1 MGIVGGSSYECW
13 WSSYLSS
20 LPIFFTFFT
29 FLPPTYRF
37 TTIYRFLPIFSQIYR
52 ILIFST
58 DLFVISC
65 KLCSHKCYF
74 HVLMVKSVKIFL
86 YLNFQATC
94 NVLAQWVKCRWLVVA
109 HFLPQGNF
117 QMLTGMD
124 PNWRSTCPR
133 MSDNNSHRW
142 EYPVSHFLKSTQ
154 QQHQQCQIYTPR
166 GNARPGILKR
176 AGRDFG
182 KPGILADGY
191 IVWISQLWIIHVG
204 LFRCWWHLRYWQNGQ
219 I

>member
-1 MGIVGGSSYECW
+1 MKCLSKCHEMKCHGRNVFFKRLFRVAPNIKYIPVKSTDFGG
-13 WSSYLSS
+13 S

-37 TTIYRFLPIFSQIYR
+37 TTIYQFLPIFSRIYR

-74 HVLMVKSVKIFL
+74 HVLMVKSVKNFL

-117 QMLTGMD
+117 QMLTGMKI
-124 PNWRSTCPR
+124 RTGR
-133 MSDNNSHRW
+133 VKYMYHK
-142 EYPVSHFLKSTQ
+142 YHFDT
-154 QQHQQCQIYTPR
+154 
-166 GNARPGILKR
+166 
-176 AGRDFG
+176 
-182 KPGILADGY
+182 
-191 IVWISQLWIIHVG
+191 VLWVQFYSVIMNEIFPAA
-204 LFRCWWHLRYWQNGQ
+204 LP
-219 I
+219 